1 MSTGSSTRGEA
12 AGAPSPGTIRRVL
25 VSAFGGPD
33 RLWLVESPP
42 AEPALGQVRV
52 RTLAAGVSYP
62 DLLIREGTYPAAPTP
77 PFTPGYDLVGVV
89 DRVGPGV
96 AGWAVGDVV
105 AAITVVGSYADAVC
119 VPAEHVAPVPAGM
132 DPAVAVCLA
141 FNYITALQMLT
152 RTVRVRPGARVLVH
166 GAAGGIG
173 TAALEL
179 GRVAG
184 LNLYGTATG
193 AGVEVVGNLG
203 ATAIDYRGEDFVR
216 RVRELTGQGV
226 DVVLDGIRDAV
237 AVRSFRALGPGWRPG
252 AVRALRDADRW
263 TAQCPTDGDLL
274 RRGGARPGG
283 QPAAGRPAG
292 AHLSERAHPGPASRL
307 VSGRPGH
314 AVPAARR
321 RAPAP
326 VDRRAPAAQ
335 PGPVGARAAGP
346 GRRAGEDRP
355 RSLRAACGATGPGSP

>member
-252 AVRALRDADRW
+252 AVRALLDADRW
-263 TAQCPTDGDLL
+263 TAQCPTVAIFYAAGALVLAGNLLPGGRRVRTYQSALTRDRHPDWYRADLATLFRLHADGHLHPLIAARLPLSQARSAHELL
-274 RRGGARPGG
+274 ARGGVQGKIV
-283 QPAAGRPAG
+283 
-292 AHLSERAHPGPASRL
+292 L
-307 VSGRPGH
+307 VP
-314 AVPAARR
+314 
-321 RAPAP
+321 
-326 VDRRAPAAQ
+326 
-335 PGPVGARAAGP
+335 
-346 GRRAGEDRP
+346 
-355 RSLRAACGATGPGSP
+355 